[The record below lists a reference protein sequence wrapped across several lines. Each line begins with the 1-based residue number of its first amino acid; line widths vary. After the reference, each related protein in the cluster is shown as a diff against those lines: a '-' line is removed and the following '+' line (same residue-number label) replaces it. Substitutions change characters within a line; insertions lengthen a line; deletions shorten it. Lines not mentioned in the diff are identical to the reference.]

1 MLSRNYYSVAFSGF
15 LFMVSILLLQTQPLE
30 ASSKSPYESGFD
42 HGCEDV
48 QIDDPEDRY
57 INEPGKGKSHHT
69 SEFNRGY
76 DAGFEACEGNVPPGE
91 SSCYTEGIEDGR
103 DGPFDRE
110 VYDHCGDTNQ
120 EDDYYNGFIDGC
132 MSVEGNTQ
140 DVCESA
146 TDA

>member
-1 MLSRNYYSVAFSGF
+1 MLCRNYSAAFLGLF
-15 LFMVSILLLQTQPLE
+15 FMVSILFLQTQPLE

-42 HGCEDV
+42 DGCEDV
-48 QIDDPEDRY
+48 QMDDPEDRY
-57 INEPGKGKSHHT
+57 INDPGEEESHHT

-76 DAGFEACEGNVPPGE
+76 DSGFETCQGNAPLGQ

-103 DGPFDRE
+103 NDPFDQE

-120 EDDYYNGFIDGC
+120 EDNYYNGFIDGC

-140 DVCESA
+140 DVCEGA

>member
-1 MLSRNYYSVAFSGF
+1 MMSLPVPFLSC
-15 LFMVSILLLQTQPLE
+15 QTQPLE
-30 ASSKSPYESGFD
+30 AISKLPYESGFD
-42 HGCEDV
+42 HGSEDV

-57 INEPGKGKSHHT
+57 IDEPGKGKSHHT

-76 DAGFEACEGNVPPGE
+76 DAGFGACEGNASPGE

-103 DGPFDRE
+103 NGPFDQE
-110 VYDHCGDTNQ
+110 VYDHCGATNQ
-120 EDDYYNGFIDGC
+120 EDDYYSGFIDGC
-132 MSVEGNTQ
+132 MSVKGNTQ

>member
-1 MLSRNYYSVAFSGF
+1 MRKHTLVLYYFKNKLVEPSN
-15 LFMVSILLLQTQPLE
+15 M
-30 ASSKSPYESGFD
+30 SPYESGFD

-76 DAGFEACEGNVPPGE
+76 DAGFEACEGNAPLGE
-91 SSCYTEGIEDGR
+91 SSCYTEGVEDGR
-103 DGPFDRE
+103 DGPFDQE

-120 EDDYYNGFIDGC
+120 EDEYYNGFIDGC